1 MWASNLS
8 CLDSMNFMFQRIG
21 EGAWQMMRESEALAC
36 LWFYRREER
45 WWNRKSWISWSAFFL
60 SLPISNSSFQEG
72 EIERGFVDHSRSL
85 IFKYLLQLIRR
96 RRSVNGIG
104 SKARMIVKC
113 PMFQLL
119 NRCSRCRG
127 PSGSFNRFR
136 IKGTWP
142 KKRFLRK
149 KQGAEV
155 RDEDHWLWWL
165 GLVAANPTLIGTN
178 LFNRYGKEALKRIFL

>member
-1 MWASNLS
+1 MVVDQKGFLLSVASPNYTILYYFS
-8 CLDSMNFMFQRIG
+8 SSISLFRTILFFSLNSSSPIWWVSVNTVLFLDF
-21 EGAWQMMRESEALAC
+21 
-36 LWFYRREER
+36 
-45 WWNRKSWISWSAFFL
+45 ISL
-60 SLPISNSSFQEG
+60 IHSSFQEG
-72 EIERGFVDHSRSL
+72 EIERGFVDHSLSL
-85 IFKYLLQLIRR
+85 WFQSQLQLIRR